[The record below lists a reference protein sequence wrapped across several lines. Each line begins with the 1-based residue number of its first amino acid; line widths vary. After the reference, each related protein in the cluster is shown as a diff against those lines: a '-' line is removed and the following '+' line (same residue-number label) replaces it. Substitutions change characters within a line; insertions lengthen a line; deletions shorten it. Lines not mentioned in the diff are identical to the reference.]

1 MLFYVPMYIFN
12 ISLSI
17 IPAIPVTKYYLFND
31 YLCVVAFKNIL
42 LNTDFFLKKT
52 LYNVFLS

>member
-12 ISLSI
+12 ISLNI